1 VDYLTKPI
9 DEYQLINRINVY
21 LKMIEKE
28 RTMNIL
34 LEKRVRE
41 QTEEL
46 RAAKEAA
53 EAANEAKS
61 IFLANISHELRTPIN
76 ILYSTTQIINSYL
89 NEDRFLTEKKF
100 EVR

>member
-1 VDYLTKPI
+1 
-9 DEYQLINRINVY
+9 
-21 LKMIEKE
+21 LKKG
-28 RTMNIL
+28 
-34 LEKRVRE
+34 KE

-89 NEDRFLTEKKF
+89 NEDKVLDREKF

>member
-1 VDYLTKPI
+1 
-9 DEYQLINRINVY
+9 
-21 LKMIEKE
+21 MIEKE

-53 EAANEAKS
+53 EAANEAKAF
-61 IFLANISHELRTPIN
+61 FLPI
-76 ILYSTTQIINSYL
+76 YL
-89 NEDRFLTEKKF
+89 MSLGLHQHPVQHNTDN
-100 EVR
+100 